1 MEELKRLLI
10 QAGDEYLTGL
20 SNRGMVKRAY
30 KDLEQETPEVSWK
43 GNEAEVRL
51 KDAVCR
57 IKVPLGDSA
66 CSCPSRS
73 MCRHRIAAMIFL
85 RKGLEGESG
94 EKTSDEKINPEK
106 ELLSVPLRRLQQACR
121 IKAYREFL
129 SHIERGEYP
138 RIEEGS
144 TVTVQIPW
152 ENVTVKLLSP
162 LEYSTCTC
170 HSRELC
176 AHKAQAILAY
186 QLLKKTITPGQLKT
200 LEDNR
205 ENPDRETVLQAVRS
219 IKEGIRLQL
228 MTGLSRL
235 SPEAEESMERLAV
248 ICHGAGLPAFESR
261 FRGAAV
267 EFRQY
272 FTRSAAFREAD
283 LMGRLLFL
291 YRDAVRLEQ
300 AGVEEMRSLAGTF
313 RDTYERVPPLHLMG
327 VGSSY
332 FKNKAGY
339 EGERYYFLELEQ
351 KKWYTWTDARPS
363 FYEGVR
369 GRPPRNE
376 EHAQA
381 PWGLNCSRGKMME
394 LEFYLTDAKAAKG
407 GRLSV
412 SRETKSEIV
421 GNRDLSGK
429 EIREMVIWDYH
440 RLFQRQMIQN
450 REPVLAGAVHCKK
463 GRFDT
468 VKQRFDMEI
477 YDVQGNCL
485 HVAVTYSKEERL
497 TIRVL
502 ERLSGRLDRQEDSP
516 LVFFGIPYLEE
527 GKICLYPVEYFDGA
541 GLCPS
546 VNGSESGQ
554 ENRIDAGALSA
565 GVIRAAEQCL
575 QEIRVT
581 LSDLFQSGL
590 RSVQPETLSQM
601 YSMEREAAGLGLHLA
616 GEELSRLRGQLESQ
630 RHQIKSDPEPV
641 IGIWVRLMEY
651 LTLGL
656 QRTQMDLAM
665 AGMRENSLEGEET
678 YESE

>member
-30 KDLEQETPEVSWK
+30 KDLEQETPEVSWN

-121 IKAYREFL
+121 IKTYREFL

-138 RIEEGS
+138 QIEEGS

-152 ENVTVKLLSP
+152 ENATVKLLSP

-176 AHKAQAILAY
+176 SHKVQAILAY
-186 QLLKKTITPGQLKT
+186 QLLKKTITPEQLKIP
-200 LEDNR
+200 EDSR
-205 ENPDRETVLQAVRS
+205 GNPDREAVLQAVCS

-261 FRGAAV
+261 FRGAAL
-267 EFRQY
+267 EFRKY

-300 AGVEEMRSLAGTF
+300 AGPEEMRSMAGTF
-313 RDTYERVPPLHLMG
+313 RDVYERTQPLHLVG

-332 FKNKAGY
+332 FKSKAGY

-363 FYEGVR
+363 FYEGIR
-369 GRPPRNE
+369 RRPPGND

-381 PWGLNCSRGKMME
+381 PWGLNCSREKMME
-394 LEFYLTDAKAAKG
+394 LEFYLTDAKTAKD

-421 GNRDLSGK
+421 GNRDLHGK
-429 EIREMVIWDYH
+429 EIREMVIWDYS
-440 RLFQRQMIQN
+440 RLFQERIIQS

-463 GRFDT
+463 GSFDT

-527 GKICLYPVEYFDGA
+527 GKICLYPIEYFDGA
-541 GLCPS
+541 EFCPP
-546 VNGSESGQ
+546 VNGQGCEREKKRNPDVFSV
-554 ENRIDAGALSA
+554 

-575 QEIRVT
+575 YEIREGLT
-581 LSDLFQSGL
+581 DLFQSGI

-601 YSMEREAAGLGLHLA
+601 HSMEREAGDLGLHLA
-616 GEELSRLRGQLESQ
+616 GEELSHLRGQLESQ
-630 RHQIKSDPEPV
+630 RHKVKADPEPA
-641 IGIWVRLMEY
+641 IGIWIRLMEY
-651 LTLGL
+651 ITLGL
-656 QRTQMDLAM
+656 RKTQMDLAM
-665 AGMRENSLEGEET
+665 AGMRENSRGGEEP